1 VTAQE
6 LLDALR
12 RHWRIPFVALVVG
25 AIAIVGVLV
34 TTKAPAPRYQSAA
47 HLSIADGDI
56 GLPLALRGSIGR
68 QAQVATRPDVVADAK
83 KRAGVPSDTLAT
95 VTSSVTSTESG
106 NNVTTT
112 MNIIVET
119 PSKELGPVLANSAA
133 EAFIEFRR
141 QAQLPE
147 LERRQAALLVQI
159 AQVEERFNQLP
170 PGPPPVDTRSGETPP
185 PQDLE
190 STQRVALQKTL
201 DNMRTA
207 YGGLVALQASADGGA
222 GLLNIDDPTTLTAG
236 NGAAGPVTLLAG
248 LALLLGLGGAALAA
262 TLDTSL
268 HGAGDAA
275 TVLGAPILG
284 RVPGRPHSRRNGAP
298 VILHSGSD
306 RAAFRAL
313 AGTLKASGAATRRL
327 LITSPTYCEDLP
339 AVGANLAAGL
349 AQLGLGVVLV
359 GTDPDQVWAFRGLG
373 LEDTIGYGEL
383 VGEIG
388 TVELNGRLR
397 RSLQRVPELPNLWIL
412 GPGAQKGPTRVHAVN
427 RLLSSIEEEN
437 LGIDVTVVLGPP
449 LLEAPDAP
457 ILANEVGS
465 VLWALD
471 INDTSRDEA
480 EEAARQLG
488 LTQATAVG
496 VAVVSSKRSK
506 TDPDRSASSQRGP
519 RHRRSDGRRRPV
531 LSGGPPAGA

>member
-47 HLSIADGDI
+47 HLSVADSDI
-56 GLPLALRGSIGR
+56 GLPLALRGNVGR
-68 QAQVATRPDVVADAK
+68 QAQVATRPDVVADAM
-83 KRAGVPSDTLAT
+83 KRAGVPADTVAT
-95 VTSSVTSTESG
+95 VTSSATFTESG
-106 NNVTTT
+106 TNVVGTV
-112 MNIIVET
+112 NIIVET
-119 PSKELGPVLANSAA
+119 SSRDLAPVLANAAA

-147 LERRQAALLVQI
+147 LERRQAELLRQI
-159 AQVEERFNQLP
+159 AQVEDRYNQLP
-170 PGPPPVDTRSGETPP
+170 PAPPPVDLRSGEVPP

-190 STQRVALQKTL
+190 SSQRAALQKTL
-201 DNMRTA
+201 DNMRTS

-222 GLLNIDDPTTLTAG
+222 AILNIDDPSTLSAG
-236 NGAAGPVTLLAG
+236 NGAVGPVALLAG
-248 LALLLGLGGAALAA
+248 LALLVGLGGAALAA

-275 TVLGAPILG
+275 MVLGAPILG
-284 RVPGRPHSRRNGAP
+284 RVPARARSRRNGAP

-349 AQLGLGVVLV
+349 AQLGLGVALV

-373 LEDTIGYGEL
+373 LEDTIGFGEL
-383 VGEIG
+383 VGEVG

-397 RSLQRVPELPNLWIL
+397 RSLQRVPDLPNLWIL

-437 LGIDVTVVLGPP
+437 LGIDVTIVLGPP

-471 INDTSRDEA
+471 INDISRDEA

-488 LTQATAVG
+488 LTQAIAVG
-496 VAVVSSKRSK
+496 VVVVSGKRTK
-506 TDPDRSASSQRGP
+506 PDPDRSPSRGP